1 MTSSFT
7 GGTRSGP
14 VPIPELASEI
24 DARLSSLH
32 RIADTLHEVV
42 EGTRQESPIF
52 NISMFETRA
61 GAISTMRQL
70 FTDLQKLTAIVVK
83 NGAAAEA
90 LHREELKAAQEGL
103 NRAQS
108 QAADGALARLQPE
121 AARST
126 WSKITSINAP
136 VPVPRPI
143 TPAPVCGPV
152 RGLVTVVNN
161 IVVDALIL
169 PLTLKST
176 PEIFAAIVPGDL
188 CYVPYWNHF
197 AVRIGGCVFHANLGR
212 IYRGAPPRGA
222 GTVALEM
229 PERVKECRRAKC
241 GGAGMG
247 CRYYHDPENFAGAT
261 DVRNFMADSWYYTP
275 AASPARYGTR
285 RIGSAGD
292 IEADIRA
299 VSLDEA
305 RRFLHQTAHDIL
317 CAMVLW
323 QHVLAPAQRQK
334 NTETSAPKNGRQ
346 WPVA

>member
-1 MTSSFT
+1 MTNYLT
-7 GGTRSGP
+7 GAMQSGP
-14 VPIPELASEI
+14 VLPPELASEI

-32 RIADTLHEVV
+32 RIVGTLHEVV
-42 EGTRQESPIF
+42 EDTRQESPIF
-52 NISMFETRA
+52 NISVFETRA
-61 GAISTMRQL
+61 GAILTMRQL
-70 FTDLQKLTAIVVK
+70 YSELQKLTAIVFK

-108 QAADGALARLQPE
+108 QAAEGALARLQPE

-126 WSKITSINAP
+126 WSKITSTNAP
-136 VPVPRPI
+136 VERPI
-143 TPAPVCGPV
+143 TPVRGPV
-152 RGLVTVVNN
+152 RGPVTVVNN
-161 IVVDALIL
+161 IAVDALIL
-169 PLTLKST
+169 PPTLKSV

-197 AVRIGGCVFHANLGR
+197 AVRIGGCVLHANLGR

-222 GTVALEM
+222 GAVALEM
-229 PERVKECRRAKC
+229 PECVKECRRAKC
-241 GGAGMG
+241 TGGAG
-247 CRYYHDPENFAGAT
+247 CRYYHDPEHFAGST

-299 VSLDEA
+299 ISLDEA
-305 RRFLHQTAHDIL
+305 RRFFHQTAHDVL
-317 CAMVLW
+317 CALILW

-334 NTETSAPKNGRQ
+334 NAETSAPKTGGKVC
-346 WPVA
+346 P